1 MFRVLKWVIALGL
14 TLFFLMFFAQL
25 LTSRT
30 YMTLS
35 QGRYTSHEEIT
46 YDHRFVAHK
55 LIDYLN
61 YRHDDLTFGATIE
74 DDSVLMRDIEI
85 RHMVDVKHLYTML
98 RLAAL
103 GALAIAF
110 SALLVLWRK
119 DPALMYQALRDSY
132 RLPLVF
138 TLVMGTIFITN
149 FSRAFVLFHEL
160 FFDNDDW
167 MLRSDDVLIQLLP
180 ELFWFVSALLIL
192 VGLVLAHGGLYV
204 FAKRNLKKIEM

>member
-1 MFRVLKWVIALGL
+1 MIRVLKWVISIGL

-35 QGRYTSHEEIT
+35 QGRYASHAEIT

-55 LIDYLN
+55 LIDFLN
-61 YRHDDLTFGATIE
+61 YRHDDLTFGATVE

-98 RLAAL
+98 RLVAL
-103 GALAIAF
+103 GALTVAII
-110 SALLVLWRK
+110 ALVYLWRK
-119 DPALMYQALRDSY
+119 DPVLVYQALRDSY

-138 TLVMGTIFITN
+138 TLVMGTIFVTN
-149 FSRAFVLFHEL
+149 FSRAFVIFHEL

-180 ELFWFVSALLIL
+180 EFFWFMSALLIL
-192 VGLVLAHGGLYV
+192 IGLVLANIGLYV
-204 FAKRNLKKIEM
+204 FARQKLRK